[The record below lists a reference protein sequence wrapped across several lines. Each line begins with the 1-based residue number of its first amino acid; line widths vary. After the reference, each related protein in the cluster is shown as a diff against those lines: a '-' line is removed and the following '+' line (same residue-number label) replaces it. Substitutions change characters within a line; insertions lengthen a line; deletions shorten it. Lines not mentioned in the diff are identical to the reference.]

1 MEVRNESCS
10 DIVNEKQQKSIRRA
24 RLFSLGTM
32 HLVLFYLCYWA
43 GFILRF
49 DYSIPDADL
58 AILWGT
64 LPLVLGVKMLVF
76 YFTGNF
82 HGRIRYITFFDLVLL
97 LKATVISF
105 LLLTAIDEYLL
116 RETQTVVSQ
125 SQAPILSLIR
135 FPCHDLGMEKRRRY
149 HRRFSAPTVF
159 PTPDNDDSTGNGT
172 RISP

>member
-1 MEVRNESCS
+1 MEVSNESCS

-32 HLVLFYLCYWA
+32 HLVLFYLCYWT

-116 RETQTVVSQ
+116 RETQIPRSILLMDALLSIMTLGAARSSWRFVSE
-125 SQAPILSLIR
+125 SLL
-135 FPCHDLGMEKRRRY
+135 PLL
-149 HRRFSAPTVF
+149 T
-159 PTPDNDDSTGNGT
+159 NGLNHVGAT
-172 RISP
+172 KAL